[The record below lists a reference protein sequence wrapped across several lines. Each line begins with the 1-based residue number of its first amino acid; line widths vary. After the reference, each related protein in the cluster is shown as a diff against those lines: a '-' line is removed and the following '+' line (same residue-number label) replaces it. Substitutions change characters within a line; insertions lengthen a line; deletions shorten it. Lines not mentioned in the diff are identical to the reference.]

1 MRYLDRLKTDPSLL
15 LLILMIGGLGAIVVY
30 LALSSITY

>member
-15 LLILMIGGLGAIVVY
+15 LLILMIAGLGAIVVY